1 MKENKVCERSVARL
15 YAVLAVF
22 QYSHSEVTP
31 GEIVND
37 FLSSKHKK
45 NPKIDGVSIDNMHIR
60 FFKELFEKTIKHLD
74 DITPHIQAHLAE
86 DWAVNTI
93 DPVALC
99 ILQLGVCEILYF
111 TSNPSKIILK
121 EYGDVAGSFFNKE
134 NVSFI
139 NGILNV
145 IAREIRP
152 NDIFTDRSVV
162 NERDHT

>member
-22 QYSHSEVTP
+22 QYSHSRVTSGEV
-31 GEIVND
+31 IDD
-37 FLSSKHKK
+37 FLSTAHKK
-45 NPKIDGVSIDNMHIR
+45 NPKIDGVYIDNMHIR
-60 FFKELFEKTIKHLD
+60 FFRELFEQTIKHLD
-74 DITPHIQAHLAE
+74 DINPCIKEHLAK
-86 DWAVNTI
+86 DWAIDTI

-111 TSNPSKIILK
+111 TSNPSKVILK
-121 EYGDVAGSFFNKE
+121 EYGDVAGSFFNRE

-145 IAREIRP
+145 IARKMRP
-152 NDIFTDRSVV
+152 NDTFADRSIT
-162 NERDHT
+162 NERNNT